1 MSEDLAFRIQL
12 GLLLPKMKE
21 KIAGDFSTIVD
32 ELVDI
37 LKAGTREGE
46 ELSLEPVKE
55 IIMKDFEIFLDDC
68 ILPDVEA
75 KLKPPE
81 EEKKAEEVEEAEE
94 SVSETT
100 ESLDNGGIF
109 FPGSSQGG
117 NGSKAGGGQ
126 VCGGSV

>member
-21 KIAGDFSTIVD
+21 KIAGELSAIVD
-32 ELVDI
+32 ELVNI

-46 ELSLEPVKE
+46 ELTLEPVKE

-68 ILPDVEA
+68 ILPEVEA

-81 EEKKAEEVEEAEE
+81 EDKMEEEAAEAEESEEAEE
-94 SVSETT
+94 E
-100 ESLDNGGIF
+100 
-109 FPGSSQGG
+109 P
-117 NGSKAGGGQ
+117 A
-126 VCGGSV
+126 

>member
-12 GLLLPKMKE
+12 GIILPKMKDT
-21 KIAGDFSTIVD
+21 IASDLRAIVD

-46 ELSLEPVKE
+46 ELSIEPIKE
-55 IIMKDFEIFLDDC
+55 IIMKDLDILMDDF

-81 EEKKAEEVEEAEE
+81 EESPEEAEE
-94 SVSETT
+94 EA
-100 ESLDNGGIF
+100 EEEAAEKEKGEE
-109 FPGSSQGG
+109 
-117 NGSKAGGGQ
+117 
-126 VCGGSV
+126 

>member
-12 GLLLPKMKE
+12 GIILPKMKE
-21 KIAGDFSTIVD
+21 TIAGDLSKIVD

-46 ELSLEPVKE
+46 DLSIEPIKE
-55 IIMKDFEIFLDDC
+55 IIMKDLEIFLDDC

-81 EEKKAEEVEEAEE
+81 EEKEEEEEAAEEEAGAEAEE
-94 SVSETT
+94 E
-100 ESLDNGGIF
+100 
-109 FPGSSQGG
+109 
-117 NGSKAGGGQ
+117 AGE
-126 VCGGSV
+126 

>member
-21 KIAGDFSTIVD
+21 KIADDLSTIVD
-32 ELVDI
+32 ELVNI

-55 IIMKDFEIFLDDC
+55 IIIKDFEIFLDDC

-81 EEKKAEEVEEAEE
+81 EEKMEAEAEEAEAEEAEE
-94 SVSETT
+94 E
-100 ESLDNGGIF
+100 
-109 FPGSSQGG
+109 P
-117 NGSKAGGGQ
+117 AA
-126 VCGGSV
+126 